1 MATTRSARRQLISD
15 MKEEGQLIGLTDDSL
30 AEWVKEEL
38 RRVEDAKVEVVAKVC
53 NPVPRLR
60 DVAAMTV
67 DEDLGAYVR
76 HFESQAKRQGIDP
89 KDWSLL
95 LTDKM
100 SGQLK
105 TFLVETGLNLHHDF
119 ESVKV
124 KLFTHAGF
132 NEEKYRVR
140 FHQLVPTHDDMRSF
154 AVNTEAALRAWVRQ
168 SETKET
174 FEDLVNL
181 LIVDRIKSVVTRDL
195 LGRLNDAAKVSV
207 EDNLKVID
215 NYKNTQNVRVT
226 RPATHT
232 TPYVAASSTAEK
244 VLRQNTAPRSPGR
257 HSRPH
262 GMREITCYTCGGTGN
277 IARVCPTPKPDIWAS
292 LVEKTRQLPDC
303 ITLRLIDGQTRQYPT
318 AFVDVETSYLRGTFV
333 AALFDNPVAD
343 LIVGNVGSTGSF
355 EANAVTRSMAH
366 KGSVEPVIQVNT
378 IVGTGLQHVDSD
390 TFRRDQEKD
399 ETLKTFWNKANTK
412 EVSLTKGGCI
422 SFTVKRGLLFKSYEN
437 KRAGLVKEQLIV
449 PENMRLLVMS
459 NAHSGPL
466 AGHMSIRRTRARV
479 YSQYSWP
486 GADKAIKMHCKTCDV
501 CQRAR
506 YPGRAGKAEL
516 GRMDIITTPF
526 TKVAVDIVGPMQII
540 ID

>member
-15 MKEEGQLIGLTDDSL
+15 LKEEGKLIGLTDDSL

-154 AVNTEAALRAWVRQ
+154 AVNTEAALRAWVQQ
-168 SETKET
+168 SGTKET

-181 LIVDRIKSVVTRDL
+181 LIVDRIKSVVTCDL
-195 LGRLNDAAKVSV
+195 LERLNGAAKK
-207 EDNLKVID
+207 LCI
-215 NYKNTQNVRVT
+215 
-226 RPATHT
+226 
-232 TPYVAASSTAEK
+232 
-244 VLRQNTAPRSPGR
+244 
-257 HSRPH
+257 
-262 GMREITCYTCGGTGN
+262 MITGW
-277 IARVCPTPKPDIWAS
+277 R
-292 LVEKTRQLPDC
+292 
-303 ITLRLIDGQTRQYPT
+303 
-318 AFVDVETSYLRGTFV
+318 
-333 AALFDNPVAD
+333 
-343 LIVGNVGSTGSF
+343 
-355 EANAVTRSMAH
+355 
-366 KGSVEPVIQVNT
+366 
-378 IVGTGLQHVDSD
+378 
-390 TFRRDQEKD
+390 
-399 ETLKTFWNKANTK
+399 
-412 EVSLTKGGCI
+412 
-422 SFTVKRGLLFKSYEN
+422 
-437 KRAGLVKEQLIV
+437 
-449 PENMRLLVMS
+449 
-459 NAHSGPL
+459 
-466 AGHMSIRRTRARV
+466 
-479 YSQYSWP
+479 
-486 GADKAIKMHCKTCDV
+486 
-501 CQRAR
+501 
-506 YPGRAGKAEL
+506 
-516 GRMDIITTPF
+516 
-526 TKVAVDIVGPMQII
+526 
-540 ID
+540 

>member
-15 MKEEGQLIGLTDDSL
+15 LKEEGKLIGLTDDSL

-60 DVAAMTV
+60 DVAPMTV

-105 TFLVETGLNLHHDF
+105 TFLVETGLNLHQDF

-181 LIVDRIKSVVTRDL
+181 LIVDRIKSVVTCDL
-195 LGRLNDAAKVSV
+195 LERLNGAAKVSV

-215 NYKNTQNVRVT
+215 NYKSTQIARVT
-226 RPATHT
+226 RPVNQTP
-232 TPYVAASSTAEK
+232 PYVAASSTAERIPW
-244 VLRQNTAPRSPGR
+244 LNTTPRSPGR
-257 HSRPH
+257 HTCPGVQPVHGVRKVSRSSK
-262 GMREITCYTCGGTGN
+262 CFTCGRYGHYARDCHSNSNSGFTWRNRSEKRAVVEYGNNKRPYRCYKCNEQGHIAKECSMGIDTGACYSCRKPGQRNCLIGTSRASNWRTENVHRRSDDLKCYCCGGVGH
-277 IARVCPTPKPDIWAS
+277 ISRVCPTAQRDMLGDFS
-292 LVEKTRQLPDC
+292 
-303 ITLRLIDGQTRQYPT
+303 RL
-318 AFVDVETSYLRGTFV
+318 
-333 AALFDNPVAD
+333 
-343 LIVGNVGSTGSF
+343 
-355 EANAVTRSMAH
+355 
-366 KGSVEPVIQVNT
+366 K
-378 IVGTGLQHVDSD
+378 DS
-390 TFRRDQEKD
+390 
-399 ETLKTFWNKANTK
+399 
-412 EVSLTKGGCI
+412 
-422 SFTVKRGLLFKSYEN
+422 
-437 KRAGLVKEQLIV
+437 
-449 PENMRLLVMS
+449 
-459 NAHSGPL
+459 
-466 AGHMSIRRTRARV
+466 HMRAR
-479 YSQYSWP
+479 
-486 GADKAIKMHCKTCDV
+486 
-501 CQRAR
+501 
-506 YPGRAGKAEL
+506 
-516 GRMDIITTPF
+516 
-526 TKVAVDIVGPMQII
+526 
-540 ID
+540 